1 MCDAWTMRD
10 VIRFAAALQ
19 RGDILPEQLAL
30 SIARIGDPALDEG
43 QCVAQLD
50 ALAQTLAPHLADVPV
65 GEARARA
72 FLEGVRRR
80 LGFDGNHERYYEAG
94 NSYLNVVLERRKG
107 LPILLCVVLMAL
119 GRRLQLQID
128 GMGFPGHF
136 MGRYQD
142 EAGTWFL
149 DPFYGE
155 VVAPD
160 ALSGYLRR
168 IFNRPVRLGGDVF
181 TPVTPVALA
190 QRILNN
196 LRNFYL
202 EAGDYGPAGTVLDYM
217 LAITPGSIYLWR
229 ERGVLGFRTGEWQAA
244 RRALR
249 RYFFL
254 TGRTQLLLPEEA
266 GGGAVSVMASEEQLV
281 QMLHEIDETLNRLN

>member
-1 MCDAWTMRD
+1 MRD
-10 VIRFAAALQ
+10 VAHFVAMLR
-19 RGDILPEQLAL
+19 RGDAAPEQLAL
-30 SIARIGDPALDEG
+30 AIARIGYPALREEV
-43 QCVAQLD
+43 CLAQLD
-50 ALAQTLAPHLADVPV
+50 ALAGQLGSCLVGVPA
-65 GEARARA
+65 GEPRARA
-72 FLEGVRRR
+72 LMSGVTQT
-80 LGFDGNHERYYEAG
+80 LGFGGNHERYYEAD

-119 GRRLQLQID
+119 GRRLNLQID
-128 GMGFPGHF
+128 GVGFPGHF
-136 MGRYQD
+136 MARYQD

-155 VVAPD
+155 VVAPAAVAD
-160 ALSGYLRR
+160 YLGR
-168 IFNRPVRLGGDVF
+168 IFNRPTRLGGDAFVA
-181 TPVTPVALA
+181 VTSVALA

-196 LRNFYL
+196 LRNLYL
-202 EAGDYGPAGTVLDYM
+202 EAGEYRPAGDVLDYM

-229 ERGVLGFRTGEWQAA
+229 ERGVIGFRTGDLEAA

-254 TGRTQLLLPEEA
+254 TGRTQLLLPVDPDEESI
-266 GGGAVSVMASEEQLV
+266 SVPASEQQLV

>member
-1 MCDAWTMRD
+1 MRHD
-10 VIRFAAALQ
+10 VVSFTAVLQ
-19 RGDILPEQLAL
+19 RDGALPEQLAL
-30 SIARIGDPALDEG
+30 AIARIGDPALDES
-43 QCVAQLD
+43 QCLARLD
-50 ALAQTLAPHLADVPV
+50 ALARELAPSLVDVPA

-72 FLEGVRRR
+72 FLEGVTQT

-94 NSYLNVVLERRKG
+94 NSFLNVVLERRKG

-136 MGRYQD
+136 MVRYSD
-142 EAGTWFL
+142 EAGVWFL

-155 VVAPD
+155 VVESQ
-160 ALSGYLRR
+160 ALTGYLGR
-168 IFNRPVRLGGDVF
+168 IFNRPVRLGGDAYA
-181 TPVTPVALA
+181 PVTPVALA

-196 LRNFYL
+196 LRNLYL
-202 EAGDYGPAGTVLDYM
+202 ESGDHGAAGTVLDYM

-229 ERGVLGFRTGEWQAA
+229 ERGVLGFRMGEWQAA

-254 TGRTQLLLPEEA
+254 TGRTQLLLPEEVDET
-266 GGGAVSVMASEEQLV
+266 VSVMASEQQLV